1 MAMDDS
7 KPGEPQ
13 DPIDAYDS
21 AHGKMGDS
29 IPKISEDQAWGESL
43 NPVRENH
50 TSFKNLKD
58 VGR

>member
-1 MAMDDS
+1 MENS
-7 KPGEPQ
+7 KPGEPT
-13 DPIDAYDS
+13 DPIDTYDS
-21 AHGKMGDS
+21 THGTMNDS
-29 IPKISEDQAWGESL
+29 IPKVSDDQAWGGSL